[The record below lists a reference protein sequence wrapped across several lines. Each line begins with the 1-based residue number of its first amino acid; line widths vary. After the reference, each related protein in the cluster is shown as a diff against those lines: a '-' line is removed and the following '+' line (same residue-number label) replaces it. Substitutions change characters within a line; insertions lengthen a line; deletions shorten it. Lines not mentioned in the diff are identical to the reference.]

1 MAVNSRPSI
10 SAFFPAYNDAG
21 TIASMV
27 VSTLL
32 VLEQLADDFEIIV
45 VNDGS
50 ADHTGQILDR
60 LAADYECVHVVHHA
74 ANRGYGG
81 ALRTGFAQATK
92 DLVFYTDG
100 DFQYD
105 VRDLL
110 RLYPLLV
117 DGIDVVQG
125 YKLNRNDSW
134 LRLVIGRTYQ
144 YGVKLAFGLSVRD
157 VDCDFRLIRRSVF
170 RHVQLEHD
178 SGVICVEL
186 VRKIQDGGYK
196 IAETGV
202 RHYPRVYGSSQFFR
216 IRAIWQTLK
225 ELAGLW
231 VELRRGAA
239 QRKRVSGVPSVTK

>member
-1 MAVNSRPSI
+1 MKSPPSI

-27 VSTLL
+27 ISTLL
-32 VLEQLADDFEIIV
+32 VLEQLTDDYEIIV

-60 LAADYECVHVVHHA
+60 LAADYERVRVIHHP

-81 ALRTGFAQATK
+81 ALRTGFDHSTK

-110 RLYPLLV
+110 QLYPLLTG
-117 DGIDVVQG
+117 DIDMVQG

-134 LRLVIGRTYQ
+134 LRLVVGRAYQ
-144 YGVKLAFGLSVRD
+144 HAVRLAFGLVVRD
-157 VDCDFRLIRRSVF
+157 VDCDFRLIRRHVF
-170 RHVQLEHD
+170 DRVQLEHD

-186 VRKIQDGGYK
+186 VRKIQDNGYR

-202 RHYPRVYGSSQFFR
+202 RHYPRVYGQSQFFR
-216 IRAIWQTLK
+216 LRTIAQTLR
-225 ELAGLW
+225 ELASLW
-231 VELRRGAA
+231 FELRSGAA
-239 QRKRVSGVPSVTK
+239 QRRLSGAASVSK